1 MEATIFVLCLAL
13 IIASRI
19 IWRQIDVICDQ
30 RAANDRTQAEIR
42 ALEARLLELT
52 K

>member
-19 IWRQIDVICDQ
+19 IWRQIDVIVDQ
-30 RAANDRTQAEIR
+30 RAANDLAQAEIR
-42 ALEARLLELT
+42 ALEDELRGG
-52 K
+52 